1 VRKDGSEETI
11 RERRIV
17 LLTKSKDAL
26 YLTLDRIRG
35 DRFHVCCHL
44 TLRRSSRLTS
54 KLLAVITSIIRTIVL
69 LSVCIFCFF
78 FVKMNYFC
86 WEEIHEYFVVFDAL
100 TFSIDS
106 RWKSGCKNT
115 NLAVSKGFMTFVD
128 TS

>member
-78 FVKMNYFC
+78 LLKWTIFVGKKYMN
-86 WEEIHEYFVVFDAL
+86 IL
-100 TFSIDS
+100 LS
-106 RWKSGCKNT
+106 
-115 NLAVSKGFMTFVD
+115 LML
-128 TS
+128 